1 MKIWVLAPLVLFPS
15 AWAQTS
21 LAPPQLGFVE
31 DSAHALRPAF
41 GLAGNFILGPSIASA
56 IVTQAF
62 GGTFGLLKTD
72 SSLAAFDSRGKLLAS
87 MSADPGPALFA
98 FSPGGATALA
108 YIPST
113 GALVEWRGN
122 AFAPV
127 SLHSEEMVPDAVLA
141 IAYPTPFEA
150 SLFVQRNDTIWE
162 LNLPLG
168 KVGTVSQNALPGV
181 RAPLLALPTGDLLY
195 SDARGIVVRR
205 TDGSEVHI
213 AAALPASFSLQQ
225 MNRDWAQLAD
235 LNGGARFAI
244 RTTPGREGF
253 YQLPE

>member
-1 MKIWVLAPLVLFPS
+1 MKIWVLAPFVLFPS

-21 LAPPQLGFVE
+21 LAPPQLGFVL

-62 GGTFGLLKTD
+62 GGTFGLLKTA
-72 SSLAAFDSRGKLLAS
+72 SSVAAFDAQGKLLAS
-87 MSADPGPALFA
+87 IAVAGGPALFA
-98 FSPGGATALA
+98 FSPSGATGLV
-108 YIPST
+108 YIPSART
-113 GALVEWRGN
+113 LVEWRGT

-127 SLHSEEMVPDAVLA
+127 TLNNQEMAPDAVLA

-150 SLFVQRNDTIWE
+150 SLFVERNDTIWE

-168 KVGTVSQNALPGV
+168 KVGTVSQKALIGV
-181 RAPLLALPTGDLLY
+181 RTPLLALPSGDLVY
-195 SDARGIVVRR
+195 SDARGIVVRK
-205 TDGSEVHI
+205 TDASEVHI
-213 AAALPASFSLQQ
+213 AAALPAGFSLQQ
-225 MNRDWAQLAD
+225 MNRDWAQLTD

-244 RTTPGREGF
+244 RTAPGREGF